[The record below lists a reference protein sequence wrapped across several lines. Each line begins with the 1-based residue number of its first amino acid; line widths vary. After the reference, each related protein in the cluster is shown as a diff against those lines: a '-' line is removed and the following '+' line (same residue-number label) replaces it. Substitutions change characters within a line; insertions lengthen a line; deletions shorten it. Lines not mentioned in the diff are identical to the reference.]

1 MRNPGWRPGGASTP
15 QPSALIIGWLLLL
28 MAAVTVGTDILRWAA
43 RARAKTGTP
52 PRRRRTVL
60 YGRWRGRA
68 GGARQHRYLR
78 RHRKL
83 RRRQKPR
90 TKMVRI
96 TMTMTR
102 AMIEILLM
110 IGGIEMNP
118 GPICPGGCGFVIQR
132 GESCASCDQEQRKAT
147 IRMTK
152 QLMNSAGASGSL
164 SDAEQLQ
171 SAMAFSAGCMVIIVI
186 SGEGFIGTY
195 DNNWQLDLHT
205 SITQRKVSAITVKQQ
220 FPSPRIQTIAIID
233 KASKTILTKTSSIQP
248 TAPAP
253 TTTITRHQQNGE
265 AHAQGATTTT
275 TNSAE
280 TNQQQATDVLQ
291 QQQQQQ
297 TTATPTLND
306 HRQQEQ
312 QSQQQGT
319 TTTTTTTA
327 RQRPRNQTTTTTT
340 TDQISPR
347 HTTTTG
353 PRSLQPIPEGQ
364 RTYSDLWVPLIA
376 AAFEV
381 RLSGHFQ
388 VIKQRMESEHGDD
401 FWYAVMTAREALEYE
416 GWQPHFSHNYLSAP
430 QQDQAAA
437 ILTPIEE
444 IQRFIMAWNNF
455 DEQRRRASC

>member
-1 MRNPGWRPGGASTP
+1 M
-15 QPSALIIGWLLLL
+15 
-28 MAAVTVGTDILRWAA
+28 
-43 RARAKTGTP
+43 
-52 PRRRRTVL
+52 
-60 YGRWRGRA
+60 
-68 GGARQHRYLR
+68 
-78 RHRKL
+78 
-83 RRRQKPR
+83 
-90 TKMVRI
+90 
-96 TMTMTR
+96 
-102 AMIEILLM
+102 
-110 IGGIEMNP
+110 
-118 GPICPGGCGFVIQR
+118 
-132 GESCASCDQEQRKAT
+132 
-147 IRMTK
+147 
-152 QLMNSAGASGSL
+152 
-164 SDAEQLQ
+164 
-171 SAMAFSAGCMVIIVI
+171 
-186 SGEGFIGTY
+186 
-195 DNNWQLDLHT
+195 
-205 SITQRKVSAITVKQQ
+205 
-220 FPSPRIQTIAIID
+220 
-233 KASKTILTKTSSIQP
+233 
-248 TAPAP
+248 
-253 TTTITRHQQNGE
+253 
-265 AHAQGATTTT
+265 

-340 TDQISPR
+340 TDQISSPR
-347 HTTTTG
+347 HSTTTG
-353 PRSLQPIPEGQ
+353 PRPLQPIPEGQ

-388 VIKQRMESEHGDD
+388 VIKQRMESERGDV

-455 DEQRRRASC
+455 DEQRRRARPTATNEQTTRSTNDEHRAVANGTRRQQIVLGVSTGANDATGEAV